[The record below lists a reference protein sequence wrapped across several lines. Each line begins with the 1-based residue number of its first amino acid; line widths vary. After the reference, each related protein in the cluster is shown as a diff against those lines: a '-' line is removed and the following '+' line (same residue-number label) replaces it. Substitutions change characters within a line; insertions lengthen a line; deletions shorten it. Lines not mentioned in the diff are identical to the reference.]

1 MCCISI
7 SLLLFLFLCRC
18 LKTVAHFFARG
29 DKKTHEIRNVLH
41 VRLLRFYSAFAAASP
56 LTRLRAANFKLKL
69 TKLEFEFP
77 IRPFFSPARNLS
89 ATRCCCY
96 GCGCSSASFA
106 LRVALQPNAAR
117 LLLLLLLLLRQLP
130 HKRIRLSRLRALCAV
145 VVVVVCLHPQAH
157 SALAHCYAPRV
168 LLC

>member
-1 MCCISI
+1 MLYFNFVIVI
-7 SLLLFLFLCRC
+7 PLFLCRC

-77 IRPFFSPARNLS
+77 IRPFF
-89 ATRCCCY
+89 
-96 GCGCSSASFA
+96 
-106 LRVALQPNAAR
+106 
-117 LLLLLLLLLRQLP
+117 RQQE
-130 HKRIRLSRLRALCAV
+130 I
-145 VVVVVCLHPQAH
+145 
-157 SALAHCYAPRV
+157 
-168 LLC
+168 